1 MPTTINEAVES
12 LSELQIQRSPVI
24 QRPDT
29 VDSQP
34 AGGEPPRIHII
45 VPTELQPADEILSSQ
60 CPLDAQSPTSSREDS
75 LEAEIPLAQ
84 QVKRNSMIHSTPS
97 APPTPAP
104 GPSEPPSRGEL
115 HQPEPAP
122 DIPLS
127 EALRMVVAMRLQLDR
142 QTQEERVDPVL
153 RDNLSKVKST
163 PVPSHTSPEA
173 LVREVT
179 SGERLISREAT
190 FETAKPSLQVR
201 FALRQADLSDKV
213 QRLKG
218 EYLALHEQWRIHCG
232 KLDDV
237 ARAMALQEAAAT
249 AGRTTR
255 RSAATMG
262 DAVRSDLEME
272 QIIASLGNE
281 ELTDANHLGARN
293 AAVIPDMFT
302 VSRGEIDYFFDD
314 TNNEVQ
320 NPKEYYT
327 PHTRM
332 EDWTDEEISILV
344 EKFAECPKQFGTIAR
359 SLPNKTAAEC
369 VAFYYLHK
377 HKHIDFRKV
386 VARKQASKR
395 RRGGRKQK
403 SNALLADIL
412 KRDDEVHATDG
423 SNRRKRT
430 SVVPGVELRR
440 GPRRNVILADHTPTG
455 TPTPEPEAESRKRKR
470 RITVRTADSVEQDE
484 VNEDVDME
492 PKAAKRGRRGRKPR
506 NSSTPLSTPTI
517 SDDHLVIFAQE
528 AKFVDQTEFSMRRK
542 TAVGVT
548 TWSNEDKATFLHLLS
563 QHGDDFKRIAASM
576 PNKTTIQVS
585 TFYKAN
591 VVELGLEKIVAG
603 APKRSP
609 SPDPSEMWRDAPF
622 IGSGVIT
629 PSVSHSTTPG
639 EGIPGLNN
647 LSNFGPDSHVF
658 PNGLL
663 PREDYILLGVT

>member
-1 MPTTINEAVES
+1 MVLISDMPTTINEAVES

-142 QTQEERVDPVL
+142 QTQEERVDPVI
-153 RDNLSKVKST
+153 RDNLSRVKST

-320 NPKEYYT
+320 SPKEYYT

-332 EDWTDEEISILV
+332 EDWTDEEIGILV

-484 VNEDVDME
+484 VNEDV
-492 PKAAKRGRRGRKPR
+492 
-506 NSSTPLSTPTI
+506 
-517 SDDHLVIFAQE
+517 
-528 AKFVDQTEFSMRRK
+528 
-542 TAVGVT
+542 
-548 TWSNEDKATFLHLLS
+548 
-563 QHGDDFKRIAASM
+563 
-576 PNKTTIQVS
+576 VS
-585 TFYKAN
+585 
-591 VVELGLEKIVAG
+591 
-603 APKRSP
+603 
-609 SPDPSEMWRDAPF
+609 
-622 IGSGVIT
+622 
-629 PSVSHSTTPG
+629 
-639 EGIPGLNN
+639 
-647 LSNFGPDSHVF
+647 
-658 PNGLL
+658 
-663 PREDYILLGVT
+663 